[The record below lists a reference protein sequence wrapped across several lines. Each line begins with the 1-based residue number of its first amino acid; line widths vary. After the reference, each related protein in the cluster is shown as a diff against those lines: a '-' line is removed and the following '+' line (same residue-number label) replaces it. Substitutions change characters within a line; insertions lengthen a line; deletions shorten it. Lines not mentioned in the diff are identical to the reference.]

1 MIEVS
6 DTENTELIKN
16 ILDSQHLAVLASLY
30 QGSPYN
36 NLVAFAA
43 TDDLKSIIFTTS
55 RNTRKYNNIMANE
68 NVALLIDSR
77 NIGPPDFSHALAITV
92 LGAARE
98 IKGDEKTVTMSLY
111 LKKHPHLEGFVNNAD
126 NAVMKVTVSDYIIAR
141 FDKAEHVSVK

>member
-1 MIEVS
+1 
-6 DTENTELIKN
+6 
-16 ILDSQHLAVLASLY
+16 
-30 QGSPYN
+30 
-36 NLVAFAA
+36 
-43 TDDLKSIIFTTS
+43 
-55 RNTRKYNNIMANE
+55 MANE

-92 LGAARE
+92 LGAASE

-111 LKKHPHLEGFVNNAD
+111 LKKHPYLEGFVNNAD